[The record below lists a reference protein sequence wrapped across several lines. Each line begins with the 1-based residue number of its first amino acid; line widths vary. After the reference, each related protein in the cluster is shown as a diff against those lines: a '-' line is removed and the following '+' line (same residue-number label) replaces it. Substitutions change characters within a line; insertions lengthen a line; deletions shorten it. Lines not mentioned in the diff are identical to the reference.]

1 MSNQLLKRLSRF
13 FSYER
18 LPFILVYIL
27 CTFLLGVL
35 SKCSGVVQILDW
47 AIINPAHDPCNRPI
61 ITHPLLFYCISEKI
75 ERTPNL
81 RRKFRFLVKWQLI
94 LELWRWS
101 SNFPIRVLQSLIGN
115 PSQKVRVF
123 GV

>member
-61 ITHPLLFYCISEKI
+61 ITHPLLFYCI
-75 ERTPNL
+75 RDD
-81 RRKFRFLVKWQLI
+81 RKNPKFEAKVSVFSKMATDSGAMAVELQL
-94 LELWRWS
+94 
-101 SNFPIRVLQSLIGN
+101 SN
-115 PSQKVRVF
+115 
-123 GV
+123 